1 MGLPLVRTIG
11 IGCEE
16 VRFRILPNVLNHG
29 IRDGSGHL
37 ALVYLGHEMAILQP
51 SGVKPMRMPFLC
63 FVLAS
68 HNDITQIGASPVV
81 VLLIRSMRRSPVCGG
96 EGPDCFQFI

>member
-37 ALVYLGHEMAILQP
+37 ALVYLGHDMAILQP
-51 SGVKPMRMPFLC
+51 SGVKPTRMPSSAL
-63 FVLAS
+63 S
-68 HNDITQIGASPVV
+68 
-81 VLLIRSMRRSPVCGG
+81 
-96 EGPDCFQFI
+96 